1 MSLINQMLKDLDQ
14 RGAGSADIQNKISPK
29 LSASRPQRKPL
40 PIIKISGLIIFLIAG
55 AYFWMQKVAQSNS
68 ENSAKIMV
76 AESKPV
82 PLSADATTITDIVA
96 SEPAEIGQASTEN
109 AGNESTPLV
118 ETNLSFTPP
127 KNAQVPE
134 EVQSKETQTIIVRDQ
149 TSKIAPEK
157 KDKLATVLKPIEPS
171 AIVKQDEAISANK
184 TSTETSPVIAH
195 TATKPLGKT
204 SANNLAIVKQIR
216 PDQQSDNYYRQ
227 ALTYLQQGR
236 VSEAQANL
244 TQALEADPKNHD
256 ARQTLASLFLE
267 NKRNDDARTILADG
281 LGIAPE
287 QTDFRMALARLQVE
301 AHDNA
306 GALITLEQGVVYA
319 KNNADFHS
327 FIATMLQRAERHEEA
342 ISHYMSSLSIG
353 NASPG
358 NTTTTSTLIGLGISL
373 QAVGKFDDAKLAF
386 TRVQS
391 MSALNPELSLFVDQ
405 RLKQINQRL
414 QN

>member
-1 MSLINQMLKDLDQ
+1 
-14 RGAGSADIQNKISPK
+14 
-29 LSASRPQRKPL
+29 
-40 PIIKISGLIIFLIAG
+40 
-55 AYFWMQKVAQSNS
+55 
-68 ENSAKIMV
+68 
-76 AESKPV
+76 
-82 PLSADATTITDIVA
+82 
-96 SEPAEIGQASTEN
+96 
-109 AGNESTPLV
+109 
-118 ETNLSFTPP
+118 
-127 KNAQVPE
+127 
-134 EVQSKETQTIIVRDQ
+134 
-149 TSKIAPEK
+149 
-157 KDKLATVLKPIEPS
+157 
-171 AIVKQDEAISANK
+171 
-184 TSTETSPVIAH
+184 
-195 TATKPLGKT
+195 LGKT
-204 SANNLAIVKQIR
+204 GANNLAIVKQIR
-216 PDQQSDNYYRQ
+216 ADQQSDNYYRQ

-287 QTDFRMALARLQVE
+287 QTDFRIALARLQVE

-306 GALITLEQGVVYA
+306 GALITLEQGVAYA

-327 FIATMLQRAERHEEA
+327 FIATMLQRAERHDEA
-342 ISHYMSSLSIG
+342 INHYMSSLSIG
-353 NASPG
+353 NASPN

-373 QAVGKFDDAKLAF
+373 QAVGKLDDAKLAF